1 MVVEGV
7 GMGRCRLFL
16 PGFRC
21 TDGQVPRR
29 RVHAQFACKEKV
41 EGWVSRN
48 WTPAAGVWVE
58 RQGCG
63 KSRGLLRVCAPAP
76 FNPGHPVTALARSRE
91 RRERE
96 RETAG
101 IQDTRGVG
109 GAEGADRMRV
119 GNRAISRR
127 GLLSEIAD

>member
-21 TDGQVPRR
+21 TDGQIPRR
-29 RVHAQFACKEKV
+29 RVHAQFACIEKV

-48 WTPAAGVWVE
+48 WTPAAGVRVE

-76 FNPGHPVTALARSRE
+76 FNPEHPVTALARSRE
-91 RRERE
+91 RRIERQQGSKTQGAWGWRGE
-96 RETAG
+96 RTG
-101 IQDTRGVG
+101 
-109 GAEGADRMRV
+109 
-119 GNRAISRR
+119 
-127 GLLSEIAD
+127 